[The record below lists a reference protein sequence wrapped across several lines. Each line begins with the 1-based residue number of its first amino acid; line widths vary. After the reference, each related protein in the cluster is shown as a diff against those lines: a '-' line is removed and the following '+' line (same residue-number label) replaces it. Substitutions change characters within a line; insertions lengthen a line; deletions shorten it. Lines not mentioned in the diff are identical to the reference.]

1 MSTDQNSKFLE
12 KEGKTS
18 ITLVTKSSAK
28 YKKWRAISFNLRIEY
43 MEFSRLL
50 KNWVKTEAKI

>member
-18 ITLVTKSSAK
+18 ITLVTNSSAK
-28 YKKWRAISFNLRIEY
+28 YKK
-43 MEFSRLL
+43 
-50 KNWVKTEAKI
+50 

>member
-18 ITLVTKSSAK
+18 ITLVTNSSAK
-28 YKKWRAISFNLRIEY
+28 YKTGRAISFNLKIEY